1 MQQNDLDSLL
11 TKLPA
16 EITPERDLWP
26 EITQQLSKPPSKRA
40 RLWLSAVAAS
50 LIVAVLFWQS
60 FNPEPVIHLAQL
72 EQQYQQQLQQRL
84 AAMTAVNTAYGD
96 WQWQL
101 SIWQD
106 AINQVHL
113 VLRLYPEDSF
123 LQQKLLT
130 LYQQQLDYLSNL
142 TELPNVSLQ
151 P

>member
-26 EITQQLSKPPSKRA
+26 EITQRLTKQPSNRSWM
-40 RLWLSAVAAS
+40 WLSAVAAS
-50 LIVAVLFWQS
+50 LIVAVLIWQPFS
-60 FNPEPVIHLAQL
+60 PEPVTRLAQL

-84 AAMTAVNTAYGD
+84 AAITAVNTAYGD

-106 AINQVHL
+106 AINQVHF
-113 VLRLYPEDSF
+113 VLRMYPEDRF

-130 LYQQQLDYLSNL
+130 LYQQQLDYLTHL
-142 TELPNVSLQ
+142 TELSNVSLQ